1 VREPVRNALTRLAVE
16 ACVAT
21 GELRLVGYE
30 RTGGLLSDVAPA
42 TEALHLM
49 VGPDRAVRID
59 NSDLDVLPA
68 HVPVTTSMS
77 PGGPSPA

>member
-1 VREPVRNALTRLAVE
+1 VRNALTRLAVE
-16 ACVAT
+16 VCVAT

-68 HVPVTTSMS
+68 HVPVTTSML